1 MSRRAGTPTAKKV
14 TQLVNVEEHV
24 EGFRQVR
31 EAHRREL
38 IDDYV
43 ELISDLI
50 REVGKLV
57 RWTWLLVWGFRNRR
71 WRKCLSGWQP
81 WG

>member
-1 MSRRAGTPTAKKV
+1 MSRRAGTPTAKV

-24 EGFRQVR
+24 EGFRVR

-43 ELISDLI
+43 GADF
-50 REVGKLV
+50 
-57 RWTWLLVWGFRNRR
+57 WT
-71 WRKCLSGWQP
+71 
-81 WG
+81 

>member
-38 IDDYV
+38 IDD
-43 ELISDLI
+43 S
-50 REVGKLV
+50 
-57 RWTWLLVWGFRNRR
+57 
-71 WRKCLSGWQP
+71 SG
-81 WG
+81 GHGCSSGSFATDGG

>member
-31 EAHRREL
+31 EAQ
-38 IDDYV
+38 D
-43 ELISDLI
+43 
-50 REVGKLV
+50 
-57 RWTWLLVWGFRNRR
+57 
-71 WRKCLSGWQP
+71 RKSVV
-81 WG
+81 